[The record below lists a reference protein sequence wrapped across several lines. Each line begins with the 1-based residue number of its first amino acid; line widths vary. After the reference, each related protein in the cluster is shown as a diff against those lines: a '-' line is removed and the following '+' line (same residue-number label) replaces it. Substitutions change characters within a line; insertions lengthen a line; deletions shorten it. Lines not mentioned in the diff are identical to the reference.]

1 MCGNILFLKLTLPAG
16 FSFDAPRNRT
26 KVTLSY
32 CRVWI
37 TLLQG
42 ALTAA
47 EMLIVIAPGAFANC
61 KATFVFFELLSLSVV
76 MRLSFGA
83 LSFWP
88 QSSSLASSLQRGCSV
103 ERPLC

>member
-1 MCGNILFLKLTLPAG
+1 VRKYFIFETHSPRWIFFRRA
-16 FSFDAPRNRT
+16 RNRT

-37 TLLQG
+37 TLSQG

-47 EMLIVIAPGAFANC
+47 EMLIVIAPGAFANW

-76 MRLSFGA
+76 MRLSFGV

-88 QSSSLASSLQRGCSV
+88 QFSLASSLRRGCSV